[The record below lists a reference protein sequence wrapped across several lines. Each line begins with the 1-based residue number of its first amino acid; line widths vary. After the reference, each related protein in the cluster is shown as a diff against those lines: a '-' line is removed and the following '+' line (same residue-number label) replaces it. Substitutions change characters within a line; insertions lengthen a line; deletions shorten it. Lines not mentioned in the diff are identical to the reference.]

1 MQNQRVSRSASQQVS
16 VKATLHGAVA
26 MLGIAMIAAAPWVQA
41 QTTQKD
47 PVLRAMQAEMER
59 AKTLHL
65 GQMQAPYFVE
75 YRMEDVDEFEAS
87 ADYGAL
93 TRRFR
98 VHQRILRVTVR
109 IGDYK
114 TDNSTAQGN
123 GTAQLAAVDDD
134 VTALRYGLWAATD
147 EAYKNAL
154 RGYSAKQAQLK
165 GFQTPPTADDFSPA
179 KPVVQIDP
187 LVKLQ
192 IDQPLWEHRLAEASG
207 WYASDPAVKA
217 FAPQIQYSAAG
228 LQAVAV
234 NRYLV
239 NSEGAAVRGGHA
251 YYVCSL
257 GAGTQAQDG
266 MRLDRS
272 TSSTAAR
279 ADQLDAWDAFHARA
293 LTMLGT
299 LRALRDAPVVDE
311 EYHGPVLFS
320 GDAAAD
326 VFNVLF
332 VPDVEADKPA
342 PGTTARTTGGYKG
355 SYKSRVLPDFM
366 NVTDDPLLTAFA
378 GKDLVGTYDV
388 DDEGV
393 PAQKVQIVSKG
404 ILTNYLI
411 GREPV
416 KDFPAS
422 NGHGRAP
429 LAQPAHSRSGVMLFT
444 SSDPMPRMQME
455 AKLLT
460 MARDQGLDAVYS
472 VDTLGAELTPRLL
485 YRVKPDGTKMLV
497 RGAVFDELDQRSLR
511 TDILAAGDDPFVA
524 SNTSGAP
531 QTTIAPSILFG
542 EIGVKRAS
550 QEQQKLPYYPP
561 PEAK

>member
-1 MQNQRVSRSASQQVS
+1 MNQRVSRRVA
-16 VKATLHGAVA
+16 AVVIVAA
-26 MLGIAMIAAAPWVQA
+26 MVALVPQMRAQA
-41 QTTQKD
+41 QRD
-47 PVLRAMQAEMER
+47 PVLKAMQAELER

-65 GQMQAPYFVE
+65 QDMQAPYFVE
-75 YRMEDVDEFEAS
+75 YRVEDVDEFEAS

-93 TRRFR
+93 TRRNSS
-98 VHQRILRVTVR
+98 HQRILRVTVR

-134 VTALRYGLWAATD
+134 VTALRYALWTATD

-187 LVKLQ
+187 LVKLT
-192 IDQPLWEHRLAEASG
+192 IDQPLWEKRLAEASG
-207 WYASDPAVKA
+207 WYASDPAVNA
-217 FAPQIQYSAAG
+217 FAPEIQYSAAG
-228 LQAVAV
+228 VQAVAV

-239 NSEGAAVRGGHA
+239 NSEGTVVRGGHA
-251 YYVCSL
+251 YYACSL
-257 GAGTQAQDG
+257 GAGAQAQDG
-266 MRLDRS
+266 MRLDRNV
-272 TSSTAAR
+272 SSTAAS
-279 ADQLDAWDAFHARA
+279 ADQLATWEAFHTRA
-293 LTMLGT
+293 IAMLGT
-299 LRALRDAPVVDE
+299 LRDLRNAPVVEE

-326 VFNVLF
+326 VFNGLF
-332 VPDVEADKPA
+332 VSDVEADKPK
-342 PGTTARTTGGYKG
+342 PGTTARTTGGYKS
-355 SYKSRVLPDFM
+355 SYKSRVLPEFM
-366 NVTDDPLLTAFA
+366 NVTDDPLLSTYA
-378 GKDLVGTYDV
+378 GKSLVGSYSV

-393 PAQKVQIVSKG
+393 PAQAVQVVSKG
-404 ILTNYLI
+404 ILMNYLI

-416 KDFPAS
+416 KDFPVS

-429 LAQPAHSRSGVMLFT
+429 LAQPAHSRSGVMMFR
-444 SSDPMPRMQME
+444 SSEPMPRKDME
-455 AKLLT
+455 TKLLT
-460 MARDQGLDAVYS
+460 MARDEGLDAVYS
-472 VDTLGAELTPRLL
+472 VDTLGPELSPRLL
-485 YRVKPDGTKMLV
+485 YRVKPDGSKTLV

-524 SNTSGAP
+524 NNINGAP
-531 QTTIAPSILFG
+531 QTTIAPSLLFG
-542 EIGVKRAS
+542 QIGVKRAS

-561 PEAK
+561 PPVVK

>member
-1 MQNQRVSRSASQQVS
+1 MQISMAKMTTRVAGLVMT
-16 VKATLHGAVA
+16 A
-26 MLGIAMIAAAPWVQA
+26 AMIALTPQAKAQAAVS
-41 QTTQKD
+41 D
-47 PVLRAMQAEMER
+47 PLLKAMQAELER

-65 GQMQAPYFVE
+65 QQMQTPYFVE
-75 YRMEDVDEFEAS
+75 YRVEDIDEFEAS

-93 TRRFR
+93 TRRQTS
-98 VHQRILRVTVR
+98 HQRILRVTVR

-123 GTAQLAAVDDD
+123 GTAQLTTVDDD

-165 GFQTPPTADDFSPA
+165 GFQTPPTADDFSAA
-179 KPVVQIDP
+179 KLVVQIDP
-187 LVKLQ
+187 LVKLS
-192 IDQPLWEHRLAEASG
+192 IDQPLWEKRVAEASG
-207 WYASDPAVKA
+207 WYANDAAVKP
-217 FAPQIQYSAAG
+217 FAPEVQYSAAG
-228 LQAVAV
+228 VQAVAV

-239 NSEGAAVRGGHA
+239 NSEGSVVRGGHA
-251 YYVCSL
+251 YYSCSL

-266 MRLDRS
+266 MRLDRNV
-272 TSSTAAR
+272 SSIAAS
-279 ADQLDAWDAFHARA
+279 ADQLTAWDSFHTKAIE
-293 LTMLGT
+293 MLDT
-299 LRALRDAPVVDE
+299 LRDLRNAPVVGE

-326 VFNVLF
+326 VFNGLF
-332 VPDVEADKPA
+332 VPDVEADKPK
-342 PGTTARTTGGYKG
+342 PGTTARTTGGYKS
-355 SYKSRVLPDFM
+355 SYKSRVLPEFM
-366 NVTDDPLLTAFA
+366 NVADDPLLTAFA
-378 GKDLVGTYDV
+378 GKSLVGAYDV

-393 PAQKVQIVSKG
+393 SAQKVQVVSKG

-429 LAQPAHSRSGVMLFT
+429 LAQPAHSRSGVMVF
-444 SSDPMPRMQME
+444 SSSEPMPRKDME

-460 MARDQGLDAVYS
+460 MARDQGLDAVYA
-472 VDTLGAELTPRLL
+472 VDTLGPELSPRLL
-485 YRVKPDGTKMLV
+485 YRVSAKDGRRTLV

-524 SNTSGAP
+524 NNTSGAP

-561 PEAK
+561 PAEK

>member
-1 MQNQRVSRSASQQVS
+1 MQISMAKMTTRVAGLVMT
-16 VKATLHGAVA
+16 A
-26 MLGIAMIAAAPWVQA
+26 AMIALTPQAKAQAAVS
-41 QTTQKD
+41 D
-47 PVLRAMQAEMER
+47 PLLKAMQAELER

-65 GQMQAPYFVE
+65 QQMQTPYFVE
-75 YRMEDVDEFEAS
+75 YRVEDIDEFEAS

-93 TRRFR
+93 TRRQTS
-98 VHQRILRVTVR
+98 HQRILRVTVR

-123 GTAQLAAVDDD
+123 GTAQLTTVDDD

-165 GFQTPPTADDFSPA
+165 GFQTPPTADDFSAA
-179 KPVVQIDP
+179 KLVVQIDP
-187 LVKLQ
+187 LVKLS
-192 IDQPLWEHRLAEASG
+192 IDQPLWEKRVAEASG
-207 WYASDPAVKA
+207 WYANDAAVKP
-217 FAPQIQYSAAG
+217 FAPEVQYSAAG
-228 LQAVAV
+228 VQAVAV

-239 NSEGAAVRGGHA
+239 NSEGSVVRGGHA
-251 YYVCSL
+251 YYSCSL

-266 MRLDRS
+266 MRLDRNI
-272 TSSTAAR
+272 SSIAAS
-279 ADQLDAWDAFHARA
+279 ADQLTAWDSFHTKAIE
-293 LTMLGT
+293 MLDT
-299 LRALRDAPVVDE
+299 LRDLRNAPVVGE

-326 VFNVLF
+326 VFNGLF
-332 VPDVEADKPA
+332 VPDVEADKPK
-342 PGTTARTTGGYKG
+342 PGTTARTTGGYKS
-355 SYKSRVLPDFM
+355 SYKSRVLPEFM
-366 NVTDDPLLTAFA
+366 NVADDPLLTAFA
-378 GKDLVGTYDV
+378 GKSLVGAYDV

-393 PAQKVQIVSKG
+393 SAQKVQVVSKG

-429 LAQPAHSRSGVMLFT
+429 LAQPAHSRSGVMVF
-444 SSDPMPRMQME
+444 SSSEPMPRKDME

-472 VDTLGAELTPRLL
+472 VDTLGPELTPRLL
-485 YRVKPDGTKMLV
+485 YRVKPDGSRTLV

-524 SNTSGAP
+524 NNTSGAP

-561 PEAK
+561 PAEK

>member
-1 MQNQRVSRSASQQVS
+1 MQISMAKMTTRVAGLVMT
-16 VKATLHGAVA
+16 A
-26 MLGIAMIAAAPWVQA
+26 AMIALTPQAKAQAAVS
-41 QTTQKD
+41 D
-47 PVLRAMQAEMER
+47 PLLKAMQAELER

-65 GQMQAPYFVE
+65 QQMQTPYFVE
-75 YRMEDVDEFEAS
+75 YRVEDIDEFEAS

-93 TRRFR
+93 TRRQTS
-98 VHQRILRVTVR
+98 HQRILRVTVR

-123 GTAQLAAVDDD
+123 GTAQLTTVDDD

-165 GFQTPPTADDFSPA
+165 GFQTPPTADDFSAA

-187 LVKLQ
+187 LVKLS
-192 IDQPLWEHRLAEASG
+192 IDQPLWEKRVAEASG
-207 WYASDPAVKA
+207 WYANDAAVKP
-217 FAPQIQYSAAG
+217 FAPEVQYSAAG
-228 LQAVAV
+228 VQAVAV

-239 NSEGAAVRGGHA
+239 NSEGSVVRGGHA
-251 YYVCSL
+251 YYSCSL

-266 MRLDRS
+266 MRLDRNI
-272 TSSTAAR
+272 SSIAAS
-279 ADQLDAWDAFHARA
+279 ADQLTAWDSFHTKAIE
-293 LTMLGT
+293 MLDT
-299 LRALRDAPVVDE
+299 LRDLRNAPVVGE

-326 VFNVLF
+326 VFNGLF
-332 VPDVEADKPA
+332 VPDVEADKPK
-342 PGTTARTTGGYKG
+342 PGTTARTTGGYKS
-355 SYKSRVLPDFM
+355 SYKSRVLPEFM
-366 NVTDDPLLTAFA
+366 NVADDPLLTAFA
-378 GKDLVGTYDV
+378 GKSLVGAYDV

-393 PAQKVQIVSKG
+393 PAQKVQVVSKG

-429 LAQPAHSRSGVMLFT
+429 LAQPAHSRSGVMVF
-444 SSDPMPRMQME
+444 SSSEPMPRKDME

-472 VDTLGAELTPRLL
+472 VDTLGPELTPRLL
-485 YRVKPDGTKMLV
+485 YRVKPDGSKTLV

-524 SNTSGAP
+524 NNTSGAP

-561 PEAK
+561 PAEK

>member
-1 MQNQRVSRSASQQVS
+1 
-16 VKATLHGAVA
+16 
-26 MLGIAMIAAAPWVQA
+26 
-41 QTTQKD
+41 
-47 PVLRAMQAEMER
+47 
-59 AKTLHL
+59 
-65 GQMQAPYFVE
+65 
-75 YRMEDVDEFEAS
+75 
-87 ADYGAL
+87 
-93 TRRFR
+93 
-98 VHQRILRVTVR
+98 
-109 IGDYK
+109 
-114 TDNSTAQGN
+114 
-123 GTAQLAAVDDD
+123 
-134 VTALRYGLWAATD
+134 
-147 EAYKNAL
+147 
-154 RGYSAKQAQLK
+154 
-165 GFQTPPTADDFSPA
+165 
-179 KPVVQIDP
+179 VVQIDP

>member
-1 MQNQRVSRSASQQVS
+1 MKKQRVSRSASQRVS
-16 VKATLHGAVA
+16 FR
-26 MLGIAMIAAAPWVQA
+26 AAAVVAFAALMAVPVFA
-41 QTTQKD
+41 QTPTQTD
-47 PVLRAMQAEMER
+47 PVLKAMQTELER

-65 GQMQAPYFVE
+65 AEMQTPYFVE
-75 YRMEDVDEFEAS
+75 YRVEDVDEFEAS

-93 TRRFR
+93 TRRQSS
-98 VHQRILRVTVR
+98 HQRILRVTVR

-114 TDNSTAQGN
+114 MDNSTAQGN
-123 GTAQLAAVDDD
+123 GTAQLATVDDD

-179 KPVVQIDP
+179 KAVVRIDP
-187 LVKLQ
+187 LVKLS
-192 IDQPLWEHRLAEASG
+192 IDQPLWEKRLAEASG
-207 WYASDPAVKA
+207 WYASDPAVKD
-217 FAPQIQYSAAG
+217 FAPEVQYSAAG
-228 LQAVAV
+228 VQAVAV

-239 NSEGAAVRGGHA
+239 NSEGTVVRGGHA
-251 YYVCSL
+251 YYSCTL
-257 GAGTQAQDG
+257 GAGVQAQDG
-266 MRLDRS
+266 MRLDRNV
-272 TSSTAAR
+272 SSTAAS
-279 ADQLDAWDAFHARA
+279 ADQLATWDAFHAKA
-293 LTMLGT
+293 ITMLGT
-299 LRALRDAPVVDE
+299 LRELRDAPVVGE

-326 VFNVLF
+326 VFNGLF

-342 PGTTARTTGGYKG
+342 PGTTARTTGGYRS
-355 SYKSRVLPDFM
+355 SYKSRVLPEFM
-366 NVTDDPLLTAFA
+366 NVTDDPLLTTFA
-378 GKDLVGTYDV
+378 GKNLLGSYTV

-393 PAQKVQIVSKG
+393 PAQAVQVVSKG

-416 KDFPAS
+416 RDFPVS

-429 LAQPAHSRSGVMLFT
+429 IAQPAHSRSGVMVF
-444 SSDPMPRMQME
+444 SSSEAMPRKAME
-455 AKLLT
+455 TKLLT
-460 MARDQGLDAVYS
+460 IACDQGLDAVYT
-472 VDTLGAELTPRLL
+472 VDTLGPELTPRLL
-485 YRVKPDGTKMLV
+485 YRVKPDGSRTLV

-524 SNTSGAP
+524 NNINGAP
-531 QTTIAPSILFG
+531 QTTITPSILFG

-561 PEAK
+561 PPAVK